1 MIIKQLTSMTKILQ
15 DDSIDYKEFDFFTAL
30 KNERFA
36 YQIALRNDDCIKHIV
51 KFCVCTDM
59 DCVDVR
65 REIYCY
71 ANSTGCTEDDM
82 TDEYIVCN
90 PTYIPDALFPVENNV
105 IELEPNENAVL
116 FVTAH
121 MDTVTVQPGKHY
133 IKTEFD
139 VDGKITSKVF
149 TLDVINANLPSRRFM
164 YTNWFHCDSIAYM
177 HNEKVFTE
185 RFWHLLE
192 SYMLA
197 ASRVGMNMILTP
209 IITPPLD
216 TEIGAER
223 LTVQLVDIE
232 KDAEGK
238 YIFEFSKFRRWVEL
252 AKKCGMKYFE
262 MAHLFTQWGAKC
274 TPKIVVKVNGK
285 EEKLFGWHVSAND
298 ESYADFLHQFM
309 PKLVEVIRDI
319 GIENETFF
327 HISDEPSGEEA
338 LEQYEKC
345 KSIVSEDLKGFRIM
359 DALSHPE
366 YYERGVVTY
375 PVPLT
380 TETHKFLDF
389 DLEDRWTYYCC
400 GPAHGGSNRFLA
412 QHGWVTRAFGSQL
425 FKFNIDGFLH
435 WGLNFY
441 FTRLSK
447 QSVSPY
453 EKNDYENFPQGDGC
467 IIYPYKDGAVDSLRG
482 QLFYDALQ
490 DRLAMELLSEKL
502 GRETVIKMADD
513 LAGTDITFGN
523 YPHGEDF
530 ILSLRST
537 VNEKIRE
544 LYA

>member
-1 MIIKQLTSMTKILQ
+1 MKVKQLTAMVKVLQ
-15 DDSIDYKEFDFFTAL
+15 NDALDYDEFDFFTAL

-36 YQIALRNDDCIKHIV
+36 YQIALRNDECEKRSIKLFV
-51 KFCVCTDM
+51 DTDL

-65 REIYCY
+65 KEVYCY
-71 ANSTGCTEDDM
+71 ANNTGCTKDDM
-82 TDEYIVCN
+82 ADEYIVCD
-90 PTYIPDALFPVENNV
+90 PTYIPDALFPMEDN
-105 IELEPNENAVL
+105 ITELEPNENAVF
-116 FVTAH
+116 FVTVH
-121 MDTVTVQPGKHY
+121 MDTKNAQPGKHD
-133 IKTEFD
+133 IKIVLD
-139 VDGKITSKVF
+139 VDGKTTAKVF
-149 TLDVINANLPSRRFM
+149 TLDVIDAKLPTRRFM

-185 RFWHLLE
+185 RFWRLLE

-209 IITPPLD
+209 IVTPPLD

-232 KDAEGK
+232 KDENGK
-238 YIFEFSKFRRWVEL
+238 YTFEFSKLRRWVEL

-285 EEKLFGWHVSAND
+285 EEKLFGWHVSAID
-298 ESYADFLHQFM
+298 ESYAEFLHSFLPQ
-309 PKLVEVIRDI
+309 LVAVIKDM

-338 LEQYEKC
+338 LEQYQKC

-389 DLEDRWTYYCC
+389 NLEDRWTYYCC

-412 QHGWVTRAFGSQL
+412 QYGWVTRAFGSQL

-453 EKNDYENFPQGDGC
+453 EKNEYENFPQGDGC

-490 DRLAMELLSEKL
+490 DRLAMELLSEKI
-502 GRETVIKMADD
+502 GRQAVVKLADD
-513 LAGTDITFGN
+513 LAGTDITFDN
-523 YPHGEDF
+523 YPHGYDF

-537 VNEKIRE
+537 INEKIRE